1 MDSQYLNSNG
11 ASYLWSKIKTY
22 IDNALTTNVSTNN
35 RELFGYPVT
44 VTGNEINLQNGDVF
58 LKTISQNTS
67 FSFTGVPSNRTATFS
82 VILTNGGSYLVTWPN
97 SVKWSF
103 GQSPVLSE
111 TGIDMITFLTPD
123 GGTTWYGSLSVQHA
137 E

>member
-1 MDSQYLNSNG
+1 MDSQYLNNNG
-11 ASYLWSKIKTY
+11 TSYLWSKIKTY
-22 IDNALTTNVSTNN
+22 IDNALTTNNN
-35 RELFGYPVT
+35 RELFGYPVI

-103 GQSPVLSE
+103 GQSPALSE